1 VPIEP
6 LALPSLAE
14 LRATVGG
21 RQTVRRF
28 LRARGD
34 ERRALTRDL
43 VFRLAGHFTPTLAVD
58 SDGVR
63 FHLNTADREISRI
76 VYIFGLYDRP
86 LMQTAFAALA
96 RLGGPAGFEGG
107 LLLDVGANIGTTTL
121 TATAHF
127 GAAGAVAIEPDPV
140 NLRFFDLNV
149 AANGLGDRVRV
160 HRAAA
165 SDRAGTLELERSDWN
180 AGDHRVRTNGAGAQA
195 GAEVV
200 EVPAIR
206 IDDLVEGGEL
216 DPAGIGAVWIDVQGH
231 EGHALAGAVKV
242 LEAQVPVVL
251 EYWPAGLRAAG
262 GFELLGELIAAHYER
277 FIDLGRPGERTSLAP
292 QPVAELG
299 RVAERY
305 GGEDDHTDLL
315 LLPGGLTG

>member
-1 VPIEP
+1 M
-6 LALPSLAE
+6 AE

-21 RQTVRRF
+21 RRTLRRF

-43 VFRLAGHFTPTLAVD
+43 IFRLAGHFTPSLAVD
-58 SDGVR
+58 ADGVR
-63 FHLNTADREISRI
+63 YHLNTADREISRI

-86 LMQTAFAALA
+86 LMQTAFAALG
-96 RLGGPAGFEGG
+96 RLGGPTGFNGK
-107 LLLDVGANIGTTTL
+107 LLLDIGANIGTTTL

-127 GAAGAVAIEPDPV
+127 GAGGSVAIEPDPT
-140 NLRFFDLNV
+140 NLRFFDLNM
-149 AANGLGDRVRV
+149 AANGLVDSVTV

-165 SDRAGTLELERSDWN
+165 SDRSGTLELERSEWN
-180 AGDHRVRTNGAGAQA
+180 AGDHRVRSNGSADPA
-195 GAEVV
+195 AEVV
-200 EVPAIR
+200 SVPAVA
-206 IDDLVEGGEL
+206 IDELVDGGEL
-216 DPAGIGAVWIDVQGH
+216 DPADIGAVWIDVQGH

-277 FIDLGRPGERTSLAP
+277 IVDLGRPGERPSLEPAP
-292 QPVAELG
+292 VSELA

-305 GGEDDHTDLL
+305 GGEDDHTDLIL
-315 LLPGGLTG
+315 VPRGLPG